1 MKKILVT
8 MLCLTLLCGCQSNKI
23 DINEERAQVY
33 ASYITAIQDNE
44 NFMEESSYFDISTA
58 MNKIS
63 ENEYRWDVIIDSP
76 KVAMYEIQ
84 ILAVERNVIG
94 TLRDDKIMPSF
105 GILEEEVYNMIPN
118 QVDLNKGYVEGFIL
132 SGMTE
137 LPEVT
142 IEVMVVWTGYAKLA
156 QNREFFYLHAKY
168 EEPKQ

>member
-1 MKKILVT
+1 
-8 MLCLTLLCGCQSNKI
+8 MLYNLQVLNLMLI
-23 DINEERAQVY
+23 DINEERALIY
-33 ASYITAIQDNE
+33 DSYITAIQDNE
-44 NFMEESSYFDISTA
+44 SFLEESDYFNISTV
-58 MNKIS
+58 MNKVG

-76 KVAMYEIQ
+76 VVAMYEIQ

-118 QVDLNKGYVEGFIL
+118 QVDLDKGYVEGFTL

-168 EEPKQ
+168 EEPKN

>member
-8 MLCLTLLCGCQSNKI
+8 MLCFTLLCGCQSNKI

-33 ASYITAIQDNE
+33 ASYITAIQYNE
-44 NFMEESSYFDISTA
+44 NFLEESNYFNISTA
-58 MNKIS
+58 MNKID
-63 ENEYRWDVIIDSP
+63 ENQYRWDVIIDSP
-76 KVAMYEIQ
+76 LVAMYEVQ

-105 GILEEEVYNMIPN
+105 GILEEDVYNMIPN
-118 QVDLNKGYVEGFIL
+118 QVDLSKGYVEGFTL
-132 SGMTE
+132 SGITE
-137 LPEVT
+137 LPEVV

-168 EEPKQ
+168 EESKK